1 MWMAD
6 QQQDE
11 ERARVRAPVAAVFVA
26 SDGTCATHDASPAAV
41 VPEVLPEVKDCDY
54 TSKDDYNTIMG
65 KIDRIP
71 GKQVAFNDFV

>member
-1 MWMAD
+1 MAD

-41 VPEVLPEVKDCDY
+41 VPEVLPEVKGEGEEEEEEARGLLLL
-54 TSKDDYNTIMG
+54 TTALSQSP
-65 KIDRIP
+65 R
-71 GKQVAFNDFV
+71 